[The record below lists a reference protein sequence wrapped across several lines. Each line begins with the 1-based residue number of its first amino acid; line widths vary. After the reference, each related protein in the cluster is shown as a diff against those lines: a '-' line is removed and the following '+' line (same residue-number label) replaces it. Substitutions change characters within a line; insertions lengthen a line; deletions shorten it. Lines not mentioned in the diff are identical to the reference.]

1 MIDFN
6 ELNAMI
12 NKVNDVIIDVND
24 DTKRQSNEL
33 KNLKETVYT
42 TAIFDLLKYCD
53 IFNKAIGDCTKN
65 LQISVPINEGEIR
78 FTRYVPYR
86 SQYGKYAV
94 DIKKGDDDYR
104 IIENY
109 NGSKTLEYEA
119 INHSYKPVVW
129 FENLAADWD
138 NAKGKI
144 DECVVNG
151 VNYILK
157 RRAEIAHGENKKAK
171 ENLEK
176 FLEN

>member
-12 NKVNDVIIDVND
+12 DKVNDVIIDVND
-24 DTKRQSNEL
+24 DTKKQSNEL

-42 TAIFDLLKYCD
+42 TAVLDLLKYCN
-53 IFNKAIGDCTKN
+53 IFNKAIGDCKKN
-65 LQISVPINEGEIR
+65 IQISVPINKGEIR
-78 FTRYVPYR
+78 FTRYVPYH
-86 SQYGKYAV
+86 SYYGKYAV
-94 DIKKGDDDYR
+94 DVKKGNDDYR

-109 NGSKTLEYEA
+109 GESKALEYKA

-138 NAKGKI
+138 NVKGEI

-157 RRAEIAHGENKKAK
+157 ERAEIAHEENKKAK

-176 FLEN
+176 FLKI